1 MAVKM
6 RLMRLGKKKQPVYR
20 VVVADGRKPRQG
32 RYIEAIGRYD
42 ARQEPSLIE
51 IDNDKAVDWL
61 SKGAQPT
68 DPVRKLLEISGAWS
82 AYKVSRGEIYT
93 VAPKTA
99 PVADVEEKVVDEAA
113 EAVTETAEAAEEQVD
128 AAAEEVVAEADEV
141 VAEAEAATEEVVA
154 DATEAAEEVTE
165 AAEEVTAEVT
175 EAAEEVTEEVTEA
188 AGETAEAADG
198 EETA

>member
-20 VVVADGRKPRQG
+20 VVVADGRKPRDG

-51 IDNDKAVDWL
+51 IDTDKAVDWL

-82 AYKVSRGEIYT
+82 AYKVSKGEIYT
-93 VAPKTA
+93 VAAKA
-99 PVADVEEKVVDEAA
+99 PAAEPEVEEAA
-113 EAVTETAEAAEEQVD
+113 EEAAPEASAVTETAEDAEAPVAAEATEE
-128 AAAEEVVAEADEV
+128 AAAETV
-141 VAEAEAATEEVVA
+141 
-154 DATEAAEEVTE
+154 EAAEATVEDVAEE
-165 AAEEVTAEVT
+165 AASEEDQA
-175 EAAEEVTEEVTEA
+175 
-188 AGETAEAADG
+188 
-198 EETA
+198 

>member
-42 ARQEPSLIE
+42 ARQEPSMIE

-61 SKGAQPT
+61 NKGAQPT

-82 AYKVSRGEIYT
+82 AYKVSKGEIYT
-93 VAPKTA
+93 VAPKTPPA
-99 PVADVEEKVVDEAA
+99 AEKVVDEV
-113 EAVTETAEAAEEQVD
+113 EETVEAAAD
-128 AAAEEVVAEADEV
+128 EADEV
-141 VAEAEAATEEVVA
+141 VAEAAEVTEETVEEAVA
-154 DATEAAEEVTE
+154 ETTEAAEEAVEDATD
-165 AAEEVTAEVT
+165 AAEE
-175 EAAEEVTEEVTEA
+175 
-188 AGETAEAADG
+188 AAD
-198 EETA
+198 EESA

>member
-51 IDNDKAVDWL
+51 IDNEKAVDWL

-93 VAPKTA
+93 VAPKTSPA
-99 PVADVEEKVVDEAA
+99 ADAAEKVVDEEAGSPA
-113 EAVTETAEAAEEQVD
+113 EAVEAAAEPEPTETAEA
-128 AAAEEVVAEADEV
+128 
-141 VAEAEAATEEVVA
+141 VA
-154 DATEAAEEVTE
+154 DPVEEAAEEAVEAAAEPIE
-165 AAEEVTAEVT
+165 AAEGTTETAPDEEVAAEAAPDEEV
-175 EAAEEVTEEVTEA
+175 AAEEED
-188 AGETAEAADG
+188 TA
-198 EETA
+198 

>member
-51 IDNDKAVDWL
+51 IDNEKAVDWL

-93 VAPKTA
+93 VAPKTPPA
-99 PVADVEEKVVDEAA
+99 ADADEKVVDEEAGSPADKAA
-113 EAVTETAEAAEEQVD
+113 EAAAEPTEPVEAVADPVEEVAEEAVEAAAEPAQAAEETAEAAPQEEV
-128 AAAEEVVAEADEV
+128 AAEEED
-141 VAEAEAATEEVVA
+141 
-154 DATEAAEEVTE
+154 
-165 AAEEVTAEVT
+165 TA
-175 EAAEEVTEEVTEA
+175 
-188 AGETAEAADG
+188 
-198 EETA
+198 

>member
-20 VVVADGRKPRQG
+20 VVVADGRKPRDG

-51 IDNDKAVDWL
+51 IDTEKAVDWL

-82 AYKVSRGEIYT
+82 AYKVSKGEIYT
-93 VAPKTA
+93 VAPKAA
-99 PVADVEEKVVDEAA
+99 PAAEEVVDDVDDAEEA
-113 EAVTETAEAAEEQVD
+113 ETEVTEPVAEAAEEV
-128 AAAEEVVAEADEV
+128 AEEAIETVE
-141 VAEAEAATEEVVA
+141 
-154 DATEAAEEVTE
+154 EAAEEVAESVSDAADDVAE
-165 AAEEVTAEVT
+165 AAEEAKE
-175 EAAEEVTEEVTEA
+175 
-188 AGETAEAADG
+188 
-198 EETA
+198 